1 MALANKNQ
9 ASARSVVPALPEE
22 LSLYLKCPPYGF
34 RGQSYKI
41 LDRHGE
47 RFSTSVQ
54 DRFKIFERSSNFGP
68 CKRLFFKAG
77 NIMTE
82 KINRLKGQKLHM
94 QIFLNEVDRS
104 LW

>member
-9 ASARSVVPALPEE
+9 ASARSVVPAMPEE
-22 LSLYLKCPPYGF
+22 LSLYLKGPLTDLEANPIKYWTDMAKAF
-34 RGQSYKI
+34 PDLSKI
-41 LDRHGE
+41 ALKYL
-47 RFSTSVQ
+47 SVVATSVTC
-54 DRFKIFERSSNFGP
+54 E
-68 CKRLFFKAG
+68 RLFSKAE

-82 KINRLKGQKLHM
+82 KRNRLKGQKLHM